1 MECWGGERAVKVRL
15 RERSGSAVWRL
26 GGLSASAPLKTQKP
40 EPKKPTAD
48 CADYA
53 NIVLYLRYPRNP
65 RLKPL
70 RHGIFAPLR

>member
-1 MECWGGERAVKVRL
+1 MLGWRRCCQGEAAGAIWQCDL
-15 RERSGSAVWRL
+15 AA